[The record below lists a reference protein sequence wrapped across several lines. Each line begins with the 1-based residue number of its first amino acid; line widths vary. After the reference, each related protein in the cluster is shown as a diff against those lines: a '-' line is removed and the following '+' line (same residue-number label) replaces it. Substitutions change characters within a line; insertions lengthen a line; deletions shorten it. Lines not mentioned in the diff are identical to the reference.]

1 MSSFTTAT
9 TTNNNNSPLNARNV
23 ACFLLAFLV
32 TTAPASAF
40 TTSPSVTRPTTSLM
54 ARNNDLMIDSLMR
67 IEWVQDQVR
76 QLQDLEAT
84 VKAPPSKKPSVVAAV
99 DRVSL
104 QMDHDFADAIS
115 EPRIDPAD
123 LQRKLRERLQKA
135 QEQKQAAAAVPIHQT
150 SLQMD
155 YDLADA
161 ISEPRVDPAD
171 LQRKLRA
178 RLAAAKQLKAN
189 KQQSM
194 ISSSQNNKRTV
205 QVVP

>member
-1 MSSFTTAT
+1 MSSLTTT
-9 TTNNNNSPLNARNV
+9 STNNNKSPLNARNV

-40 TTSPSVTRPTTSLM
+40 TTSPSIARPTTTSLL

-67 IEWVQDQVR
+67 IEWVQEQVQ

-84 VKAPPSKKPSVVAAV
+84 VKALSKKPSVVAAV

-135 QEQKQAAAAVPIHQT
+135 QEQKQAAAAVPIHQA

-161 ISEPRVDPAD
+161 ISEPRIDPAD

-178 RLAAAKQLKAN
+178 RLTAAKQLKAN
-189 KQQSM
+189 KQQSK